1 MGEPHNEVIRVFV
14 VDDHEMVRDGL
25 RALIESQPD
34 LTVVGEAGDAESA
47 IGRIVVSTPDVAVL
61 DVNLPDRSG
70 IEICRELRDRCPTVR
85 SLMLT
90 SFSEDE
96 ALVDAILAGA
106 SGYVLKHIRN
116 SDLVGCIRKVARGES
131 LIDGV
136 AATRLRERVVEGR
149 FDPTLGTLTPQERRI
164 LELLADGLTNR
175 EIADD
180 LYLSDKTV
188 KNYVSSLLMKLGMTR
203 RTEAAALA
211 ARIDERR
218 QAYVQPLAGTNPVR
232 Y

>member
-1 MGEPHNEVIRVFV
+1 MDGRASGVVRVFV

-34 LTVVGEAGDAESA
+34 LTVVGDAGDAASA
-47 IGRIVVSTPDVAVL
+47 IGRIVLSEPDVAVL

-70 IEICRELRDRCPTVR
+70 IEICRDLKDRCPHVR

-90 SFSEDE
+90 SFAEDE
-96 ALVDAILAGA
+96 ALANAILAGA

-116 SDLVGCIRKVARGES
+116 SDLLGCIRKVARGES
-131 LIDGV
+131 LIDNV
-136 AATRLRERVVEGR
+136 AAARLRQRVAEGR
-149 FDPTLGTLTPQERRI
+149 LDPKLGALTPQERHI

-175 EIADD
+175 EIAAE

-218 QAYVQPLAGTNPVR
+218 HSYVRSMADVNPVR

>member
-1 MGEPHNEVIRVFV
+1 MNGRRDEVIRVFV
-14 VDDHEMVRDGL
+14 VDDHELVRDGL
-25 RALIESQPD
+25 RALINAQPD
-34 LTVVGEAGDAESA
+34 LTVVGEAGDAASA
-47 IGRIVVSTPDVAVL
+47 IGRIVTSEPDVAVL

-70 IEICRELRDRCPTVR
+70 IDVCRDLRDRCPTVR

-90 SFSEDE
+90 SFTEDE
-96 ALVDAILAGA
+96 ALEDAIIAGA
-106 SGYVLKHIRN
+106 SGYVLKNIRN
-116 SDLVGCIRKVARGES
+116 ADLVGCIRKVAQGES
-131 LIDGV
+131 LIDTV
-136 AATRLRERVVEGR
+136 AATNLRERVLEGR
-149 FDPTLGTLTPQERRI
+149 LDPKLGTLTSQERRI

-175 EIADD
+175 EIASE

-188 KNYVSSLLMKLGMTR
+188 KNYVSSLLMKLGMSR

-218 QAYVQPLAGTNPVR
+218 HTYDHELANSSPVR